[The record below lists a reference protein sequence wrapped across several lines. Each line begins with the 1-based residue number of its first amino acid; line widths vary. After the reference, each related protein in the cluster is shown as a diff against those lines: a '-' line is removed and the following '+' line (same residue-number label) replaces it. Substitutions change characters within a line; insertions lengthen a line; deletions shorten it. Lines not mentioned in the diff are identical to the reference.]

1 MTNKN
6 TEITKKFISYINF
19 ITVDCS
25 QKKMKK
31 FVSLNNL
38 LPLTPH
44 FLCTTIVK
52 LIIS

>member
-6 TEITKKFISYINF
+6 TEITKKFISYISF

-25 QKKMKK
+25 QKDEK

-52 LIIS
+52 ILIS